1 VEVSKRYRVLIKET
15 AKREKYW
22 ECTVDFT
29 GCTETEIL
37 EASDSLVARLDKRYP
52 ALVEGK

>member
-1 VEVSKRYRVLIKET
+1 MEVSKRYRVLIKET

-37 EASDSLVARLDKRYP
+37 EASDSLVAELDKKYP
-52 ALVEGK
+52 APKDG